1 MKIRWSR
8 AAVEDLREAED
19 FIAAD
24 SPLYAQR
31 FVARLL
37 SSTRK
42 LRTHP
47 RIGRRVLEA
56 DDPDIRE
63 LIVQTYRIIHKTTP
77 DSVDILGVVHG
88 ARDLRG
94 APEKPWETG

>member
-8 AAVEDLREAED
+8 AAVEDLREAEA

-37 SSTRK
+37 SSTRR
-42 LRTHP
+42 LGTHP

-63 LIVQTYRIIHKTTP
+63 LIVQSYRIIYPKNRSWRP
-77 DSVDILGVVHG
+77 RWEEGG
-88 ARDLRG
+88 ATAAVIETVLPRR
-94 APEKPWETG
+94 APA

>member
-8 AAVEDLREAED
+8 AAVEDLREAEA

-37 SSTRK
+37 SSARK
-42 LRTHP
+42 LGTHP

-56 DDPDIRE
+56 DDPNIRE
-63 LIVQTYRIIHKTTP
+63 LIVQSHRIIYKTAP

-94 APEKPWETG
+94 TPERPWVTG